1 MAVFVGYG
9 DESGK
14 QDDPNSPSS
23 AYGILVGTDECW
35 DGFGC
40 AWIAALRKSGIEYF
54 HRKEFG
60 KPHGPYAHINETAE
74 KQLSIE
80 LVKAVR
86 LFGLR
91 AYAAAVR
98 HSALE
103 QFNAQ
108 NGVALDAYAL
118 ALYTCFFHMCINYQF
133 DDMTIHLDWVENRS
147 KKICAVQNYIDSDP
161 TLPELKGWFDGVCV
175 NHEPQP
181 KPGARFIKAPGY
193 QAADFVAWEARKYVH
208 LDPKDERN
216 QNTLGHLIRPME
228 WPPLRRRESLLALNE
243 AVKIQGAFWDVE
255 VLENAHKER
264 DGIWEPSN

>member
-1 MAVFVGYG
+1 
-9 DESGK
+9 
-14 QDDPNSPSS
+14 
-23 AYGILVGTDECW
+23 
-35 DGFGC
+35 
-40 AWIAALRKSGIEYF
+40 
-54 HRKEFG
+54 
-60 KPHGPYAHINETAE
+60 
-74 KQLSIE
+74 
-80 LVKAVR
+80 
-86 LFGLR
+86 
-91 AYAAAVR
+91 
-98 HSALE
+98 
-103 QFNAQ
+103 
-108 NGVALDAYAL
+108 
-118 ALYTCFFHMCINYQF
+118 
-133 DDMTIHLDWVENRS
+133 
-147 KKICAVQNYIDSDP
+147 VQNYIDSDP

-216 QNTLGHLIRPME
+216 QNTLGHLIKPME